1 MQRTYSSARPFSV
14 LLTLALAAVACS
26 ETTPP
31 EQASG
36 EEASSGG
43 AANAKGGAS
52 SKGSDSASTKATV
65 GKGGNDSSSAR
76 ASGGSKANAS
86 SEDATGG
93 NKAEGSGGGKATG
106 TDGSGGS
113 KTNTPAST
121 KTDGRAGS
129 KATGAGGAKA
139 GTAAGGAKATTGAG
153 GAKSEGSGG
162 SKAVAG
168 AGGKSSDAATGGK
181 SAAEVG
187 GAPSTTT
194 PTASKEDDFAE
205 CKVAALPDMNSLKS
219 IPKLPDPFTFKFGD
233 GGTISKKDQ
242 WKCRRAEIN
251 AAAQKYIYGE
261 KPVPEETTAT
271 YSGGKLNITVK
282 DNGKSVS
289 FSVSISGGDPSK
301 PKPLLLEFGGG
312 GSFGG
317 NLIGVPADVVKAG
330 FPDSTIAVDGK
341 SRSGKFYDLY
351 GASHPAGELIAWA
364 WGVSR
369 IIDALEKAP
378 EAGIDP
384 TKVAIHGCS
393 RYGKGALAV
402 GAFDNRVALTIPEE
416 GGSGGAPCWRMIK
429 TDSAAQPLSSAC
441 TECVWF
447 EKNFCSFDGKQDK
460 LPVDMHEV
468 MAMVA
473 PRGLLYLDQP
483 SADWLGKSTG
493 YWSANATAE
502 VFKALGEQG
511 AFTYTQM
518 NGSGHCSTP
527 QGQTQFITAYVN
539 YYLLG
544 KGSKPAGA
552 VNKSAAAAFSA
563 SQWIDWTTPTLQ

>member
-1 MQRTYSSARPFSV
+1 MHRTYSSARPFSV

-31 EQASG
+31 EQGSG
-36 EEASSGG
+36 EEASNGG
-43 AANAKGGAS
+43 SASAKGGAS
-52 SKGSDSASTKATV
+52 SKGSDSASTKATD
-65 GKGGNDSSSAR
+65 GKGGNGSSSAR

-93 NKAEGSGGGKATG
+93 TKAEASGGGKATS

-129 KATGAGGAKA
+129 KATGTGGAKA
-139 GTAAGGAKATTGAG
+139 GTAAGGTKATAAG
-153 GAKSEGSGG
+153 GAKSEGSSG
-162 SKAVAG
+162 SKAIAG
-168 AGGKSSDAATGGK
+168 AGGKSTDAATGGK

-194 PTASKEDDFAE
+194 PTASKEDDFGE

-416 GGSGGAPCWRMIK
+416 GGSGGAACWRMIK